1 MLTATTAITSFPAIA
16 NVPTKP
22 TQVRFWV
29 SGQGS
34 WGRCPIAALPPS
46 LDAAPGRR
54 SGGGRAHLPGQVL
67 AGGTPAY
74 TITPPQGFA
83 AP

>member
-1 MLTATTAITSFPAIA
+1 VGTVPYSRAAAFTWTPPAGVDPVASGLTYRA
-16 NVPTKP
+16 
-22 TQVRFWV
+22 QVM
-29 SGQGS
+29 
-34 WGRCPIAALPPS
+34 
-46 LDAAPGRR
+46 
-54 SGGGRAHLPGQVL
+54 